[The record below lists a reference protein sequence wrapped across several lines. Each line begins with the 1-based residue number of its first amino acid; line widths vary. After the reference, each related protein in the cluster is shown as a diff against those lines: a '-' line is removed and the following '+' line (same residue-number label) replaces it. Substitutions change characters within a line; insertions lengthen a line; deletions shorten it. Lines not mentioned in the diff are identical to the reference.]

1 MKFSVSRC
9 KLVTIIIEKS
19 TENNESNKKMKI
31 LCYNKNYCQ
40 TVTLAFTN
48 EVLILGENTLEKE
61 INLCSQENVCMTG
74 KWEASGTTEH
84 SKDCYERVDRLHPKT
99 LANSPNIH
107 ERKLKESLEVKS
119 LETKVEYSKSI
130 KVLNKGRCNIV
141 NRNS

>member
-1 MKFSVSRC
+1 M
-9 KLVTIIIEKS
+9 
-19 TENNESNKKMKI
+19 M
-31 LCYNKNYCQ
+31 
-40 TVTLAFTN
+40 
-48 EVLILGENTLEKE
+48 
-61 INLCSQENVCMTG
+61 G

-130 KVLNKGRCNIV
+130 KGLNKGRCNIV